1 MSIIDGIRINLLLF
15 SVGGVHFG
23 MDAEVAAA
31 IAEYHGEEAED
42 LFWFHEEIGY
52 RGAMPVYNTPTIVTI
67 RGDDS
72 QSYRVIIDKMEDIAE
87 ISSVDIQPL
96 PLLVEQFA
104 LRKGMWG
111 VTVREGHMVLLM
123 DFTRLLRH
131 KPGTAYI

>member
-1 MSIIDGIRINLLLF
+1 MSIIDGIRLNLLLF

-31 IAEYHGEEAED
+31 IAEYQGEEAED

-52 RGAMPVYNTPTIVTI
+52 GGAMPVYSTPTIVTI
-67 RGDDS
+67 RGEDS

-96 PLLVEQFA
+96 PLLVEPLA